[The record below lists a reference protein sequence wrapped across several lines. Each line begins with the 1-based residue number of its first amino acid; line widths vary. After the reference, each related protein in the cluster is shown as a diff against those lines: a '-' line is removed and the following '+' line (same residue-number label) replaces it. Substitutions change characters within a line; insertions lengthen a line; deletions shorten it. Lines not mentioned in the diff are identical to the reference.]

1 MPWRREFK
9 LAGWRIKR
17 NKPDNLRQSAPGLR
31 RIWPHFKPYVGKHK
45 ALAGGSFAA
54 LFAEV
59 GFRLL
64 EPWPLAFI
72 LDRVI
77 VTDASGGGSG
87 IGFIDAMSPM
97 NLLTFCAIAVVVV
110 ISMRALCAY
119 ISTIGFA
126 IIGNRVLAEVRGDLY
141 KHLQKLSLSFHT
153 KARGG
158 DLTVR
163 MITDVG
169 QMRDA
174 VVTSLMPFLGNFLV
188 LFGMLAV
195 MFILNWQLA
204 MIAVVILPL
213 FYLST
218 VRLSKQIVGVSRRT
232 KKRQGD
238 MAATAAEAIGAIK
251 LVQALSLE
259 GRFNDAFGGQNQKSM
274 TEDVQAKRLATR
286 MERTAD
292 VLIAVSTALVLFF
305 GARLV
310 ISGGLSPGDL
320 VVFITYLKNAF
331 RPVKDFAKYTG
342 RIAKATAAG
351 ERIVDI
357 LEREPDIK
365 DSPDARPAPALEG
378 SVRFENVDFSYEPG
392 QKVLSRMDF
401 EVEPGERVALV
412 GPSGNGKSTMTN
424 LLLRLYDPDS
434 GRVVVDG
441 KDVREY
447 TIESLRT
454 QASVVLQ
461 DSLLFAASIRENI
474 ANGSAEEPTEEEIV
488 AAAKL
493 ANIHEFIESLPEGY
507 DTVLSERG
515 ASLSGGQRQ
524 RISIARA
531 AVREAP
537 ILILDEP
544 TVGLDEENEKAVVE
558 ALENLA
564 VGRTTFLVSHDLGLA
579 SRSDRVMY
587 IGGGSI
593 LESGSHEELMR
604 EGGRYAKLYR
614 LQRAEEKGGSR
625 AFTG

>member
-1 MPWRREFK
+1 M
-9 LAGWRIKR
+9 AGWRIKR
-17 NKPDNLRQSAPGLR
+17 KRPDGLRKSVPGLR
-31 RIWPHFKPYVGKHK
+31 RILPHFKPYVGKHK
-45 ALAGGSFAA
+45 ALAGGSFAV
-54 LFAEV
+54 LFGEV
-59 GFRLL
+59 AFRLL
-64 EPWPLAFI
+64 EPWPLKFI

-77 VTDASGGGSG
+77 VTDSSGGESG

-97 NLLTFCAIAVVVV
+97 NLLTFCAVAVVV
-110 ISMRALCAY
+110 IIGLRALCTY

-126 IIGNRVLAEVRGDLY
+126 LIGNKVLTEVRGDLY
-141 KHLQKLSLSFHT
+141 NHLQRLSLSFHT

-174 VVTSLMPFLGNFLV
+174 VVTALMPFLGNILV
-188 LFGMLAV
+188 LVGMLAV
-195 MFILNWQLA
+195 MFVLNWQLA
-204 MIAVVILPL
+204 LIALVTLPL

-218 VRLSKQIVGVSRRT
+218 VRLSKRIVGVSRDVR
-232 KKRQGD
+232 KRQGA
-238 MAATAAEAIGAIK
+238 MAATAAESIGAIK

-259 GRFNDAFGGQNQKSM
+259 DRFNESFGGQNQKSM
-274 TEDVQAKRLATR
+274 TEGVKAKRLATR

-292 VLIAVSTALVLFF
+292 ILIAVSLALVLYF

-310 ISGGLSPGDL
+310 LSGGLTPGDL
-320 VVFITYLKNAF
+320 VVFVTYMKNAF

-357 LEREPDIK
+357 LEKEPEIK
-365 DSPDARPAPALEG
+365 DSPDAKPAPPFEG

-392 QKVLSRMDF
+392 QKVLEGLDF
-401 EVEPGERVALV
+401 EVEPACRVALV
-412 GPSGNGKSTMTN
+412 GPSGNGKSTITN

-434 GRVVVDG
+434 GRVLVDG
-441 KDVREY
+441 KDIREY
-447 TIESLRT
+447 TLESLRT
-454 QASVVLQ
+454 QTSVVLQ
-461 DSLLFAASIRENI
+461 DSLLFAATIRENI
-474 ANGSAEEPTEEEIV
+474 AYGAEDPTEEEIV
-488 AAAKL
+488 QAAKL
-493 ANIHEFIESLPEGY
+493 ANIHEYIESLPEGY

-524 RISIARA
+524 RIAIARA
-531 AVREAP
+531 AIRRSP

-544 TVGLDEENEKAVVE
+544 TVGLDEENERAVVE

-564 VGRTTFLVSHDLGLA
+564 AGRTTFLVSHDLDLA

-587 IGGGSI
+587 IEGGRV
-593 LESGSHEELMR
+593 LESGTHAELVR
-604 EGGRYAKLYR
+604 AGGKYAKLYS
-614 LQRAEEKGGSR
+614 LQRAEEGVESG